1 MGHDIFE
8 NIPIETRASGS
19 SLTSALSISTTSLI
33 TATTQMS
40 DNETMTS
47 ETVTPIKGP
56 TNNKMPTFENK
67 IPTPI
72 NFEIGAIKAPNRLKR
87 CDSNSNNITQFN
99 SSAETDQD
107 SDKINNNENVKAGK
121 KSDYKNCTVVLSR
134 GIEPKI
140 KKLPK
145 LPPPDLTNTVPDA
158 FIKTFIKSDDKPTKE
173 DYDDMVEDNLDESD
187 GELLEF
193 ELSEAPPPPLY
204 ELKDEGTE
212 KWVLLSDLCNLL
224 KVKSKDAVLKQV
236 SSIFQLCFTFI
247 NLICSISFQICPNSP
262 PAVNKKLL
270 RELKMSDFLEKA
282 VCLQFLCAGE
292 KLNIQSSK
300 VILVRYN
307 DSVRNLLG
315 VQTFLMNI

>member
-72 NFEIGAIKAPNRLKR
+72 NFDIGAIKAPNKFKR
-87 CDSNSNNITQFN
+87 CDSNSNTITQFN

-121 KSDYKNCTVVLSR
+121 KPDYKNCTVVLNR
-134 GIEPKI
+134 AIETKL

-158 FIKTFIKSDDKPTKE
+158 FIKNDDKPTKE

-236 SSIFQLCFTFI
+236 ICYLETLPFSQLI
-247 NLICSISFQICPNSP
+247 ISISFQICPNSP

-300 VILVRYN
+300 VIFKISIIVLFSSAIIN
-307 DSVRNLLG
+307 G
-315 VQTFLMNI
+315 V

>member
-1 MGHDIFE
+1 MGNDIFE
-8 NIPIETRASGS
+8 NIPIESRTSGS
-19 SLTSALSISTTSLI
+19 SLTSTLSISTTSLI

-56 TNNKMPTFENK
+56 TNNKIPSFENK

-72 NFEIGAIKAPNRLKR
+72 TFEIGAIKAPNKFKR
-87 CDSNSNNITQFN
+87 CDSNSNTIMQFN

-107 SDKINNNENVKAGK
+107 SDKINNNENVKTGK
-121 KSDYKNCTVVLSR
+121 KSDYKNCTVVLNR
-134 GIEPKI
+134 GIESKA

-145 LPPPDLTNTVPDA
+145 LPPPDTVPDA
-158 FIKTFIKSDDKPTKE
+158 FIKNEMLSSTKE
-173 DYDDMVEDNLDESD
+173 DYDDMVLDESD

-224 KVKSKDAVLKQV
+224 KVKSKEAVLKQV
-236 SSIFQLCFTFI
+236 SYSI
-247 NLICSISFQICPNSP
+247 
-262 PAVNKKLL
+262 KKVF
-270 RELKMSDFLEKA
+270 R
-282 VCLQFLCAGE
+282 
-292 KLNIQSSK
+292 
-300 VILVRYN
+300 
-307 DSVRNLLG
+307 
-315 VQTFLMNI
+315 